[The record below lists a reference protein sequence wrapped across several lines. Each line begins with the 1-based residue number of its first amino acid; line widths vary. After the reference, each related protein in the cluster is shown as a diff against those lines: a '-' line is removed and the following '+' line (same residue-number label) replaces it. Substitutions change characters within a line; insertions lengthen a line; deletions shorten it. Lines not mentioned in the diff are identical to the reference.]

1 MSRFFLVSDCLSVY
15 FIFSWKENLGH
26 TLLPS
31 ELCRNCFSGFWHYVE
46 IGGQTIFP
54 LIYILGISLFLLKC
68 SYDRLFLYSWSW
80 GNSYKIYPGNH
91 YSLSIFLEHSM
102 AFQLKDS
109 NLCNSFLL
117 FIFVFLLIFS
127 FYQLCIWWLFSL
139 SPISFHP
146 RKNLTLF
153 VHISFHQFFIPS
165 IFPLFSVGYSISVVS
180 SVYFIFMSFFIS
192 IFIFSW
198 TLLALISSPF
208 IVICYLLWTLL
219 SLTYSFKKHTS
230 CDICFS

>member
-1 MSRFFLVSDCLSVY
+1 M
-15 FIFSWKENLGH
+15 GH

-54 LIYILGISLFLLKC
+54 LIYILCISLFLLKC
-68 SYDRLFLYSWSW
+68 SYDRLFLFSWSW

-127 FYQLCIWWLFSL
+127 FYQLCIWWLSFHCHPYLFILVKILHYLYTFHFTSFLYLVSFLCFQLVIPFLLYLVYILFSL
-139 SPISFHP
+139 VFSFP
-146 RKNLTLF
+146 F
-153 VHISFHQFFIPS
+153 
-165 IFPLFSVGYSISVVS
+165 
-180 SVYFIFMSFFIS
+180 SFFPE
-192 IFIFSW
+192 
-198 TLLALISSPF
+198 L
-208 IVICYLLWTLL
+208 C
-219 SLTYSFKKHTS
+219 
-230 CDICFS
+230 